1 MENLILCFEIIGVIS
16 FALTGAMTGLRKGM
30 DIFGV
35 CVLGLTT
42 AVGGGIVRDL
52 ILGLTPP
59 AAFRDP
65 VSVLTALAVSVIVFI
80 PAVRRLLY
88 RNRRLYESVL
98 LIADSAGLGIFTVC
112 GARVAIEAGYGDNY
126 FLVIFVAALTGVGG
140 GVLRDVFAG
149 DRPYIFVKHVYAC
162 SALLGAVVCA
172 YLWPLAGRNGA
183 MLAGFALIFV
193 MRLCSAH
200 FHWSLPHAQQLDEE
214 KNVS

>member
-52 ILGLTPP
+52 ILGQTPP

-88 RNRRLYESVL
+88 RNRRLYEVVL
-98 LIADSAGLGIFTVC
+98 LLADSAGLGIFTVS

-183 MLAGFALIFV
+183 MLAGFSLIFV

-200 FHWSLPHAQQLDEE
+200 FHWSLPHAQQVEEE

>member
-65 VSVLTALAVSVIVFI
+65 LSVLTALAVSVIVFI

-88 RNRRLYESVL
+88 RNRRLYEIVL

-112 GARVAIEAGYGDNY
+112 GARVAIEAGYGDNF